1 MRYLTLKEA
10 AAKPN
15 CPYTVVTLRDYIA
28 KKKLRQI
35 TIPGGEGEFVQVGK
49 LIRIVEENF
58 DLWLYRRTYPGA
70 EAALRGVPMAKRQ
83 RQVQ

>member
-1 MRYLTLKEA
+1 MKYLTIKQA
-10 AAKPN
+10 AGKPG
-15 CPYTVVTLRDYIA
+15 CPYTVATLRDYIS
-28 KKKLRQI
+28 KGRLRRI
-35 TIPGGEGEFVQVGK
+35 VVPGGEGEFVQVGK

-58 DLWLYRRTYPGA
+58 DLWLYRRTYLGA